1 MREHKAVTIPT
12 EIHKARWTGERI
24 ARLGF
29 LLGLGWDAKRI
40 AEDPIIASTPNNVH
54 RQAQRFGLAFRAA
67 AAAVGLRL
75 PQDAA
80 HLYDA
85 AAAKRSLTREAMIRL
100 LVLTVAEDPILLDNI
115 LDDGA

>member
-1 MREHKAVTIPT
+1 VTEVTIET
-12 EIHKARWTGERI
+12 EIRKSRWTGERI

-40 AEDPIIASTPNNVH
+40 AEDPIIGSTANNVH

-67 AAAVGLRL
+67 AAVGVRL
-75 PQDAA
+75 PPEAA
-80 HLYDA
+80 SLYDA

-115 LDDGA
+115 LDDGV